1 MEERKWLACKDPSKM
16 LAHLGVGEHWG
27 YLKHSPGVL
36 VPSRKKSKLDRKLR
50 LFACACCRRI
60 WSLIADEDGRKA
72 VDVAEQFADGKA
84 TGKLLRLA
92 NQAAVRCSL
101 EDEEINS
108 LEEYL
113 ADRALLAVLNAS
125 GQPFN
130 PLYAAECAAET
141 TEKESAEK
149 EAQCILLRDVVGNP
163 FRATP
168 LKKAAWGRT
177 VAAIASAIYEER
189 TFSELPILADA
200 LEDAGCDNADILD
213 HLRGPGPHVPGCWA
227 LDLIRGAK

>member
-1 MEERKWLACKDPSKM
+1 MDERKWLTCKDPGKM

-27 YLKHSPGVL
+27 YVEQSPRVWF
-36 VPSRKKSKLDRKLR
+36 PRRKKSKLDRKLR

-60 WSLIADEDGRKA
+60 WGLIGEEAGRTA
-72 VDVAEQFADGKA
+72 IEAAEQFADGKA

-92 NQAAVRCSL
+92 HQAAARCSL
-101 EDEEINS
+101 EDEEIS
-108 LEEYL
+108 GLEEYR
-113 ADRALLAVLNAS
+113 AIRALMAVLHAS

-130 PLYAAECAAET
+130 PLHAAECAAET

-149 EAQCILLRDVVGNP
+149 EAQCMLLRDVVGNP

-168 LKKAAWGRT
+168 PKKAAWGRT
-177 VAAIASAIYEER
+177 VAVIASAIYEER
-189 TFSELPILADA
+189 TFNELPVLSDA
-200 LEDAGCDNADILD
+200 LEEAGCDNADILG
-213 HLRGPGPHVPGCWA
+213 HLRGPGPHVRGCWA